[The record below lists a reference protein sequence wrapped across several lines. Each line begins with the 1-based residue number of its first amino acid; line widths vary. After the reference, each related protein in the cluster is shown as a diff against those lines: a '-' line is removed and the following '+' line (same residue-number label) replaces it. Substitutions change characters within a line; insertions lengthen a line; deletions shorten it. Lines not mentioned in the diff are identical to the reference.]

1 MGTGWCFDCA
11 PVPNPLSLTDDDVG
25 RRHIDTARYYQ
36 NEGQVG
42 QAIRQSGVP
51 REEVFVSK
59 FASLHA
65 VVLPQSKRYADFS
78 IATKVFDQDQGYE
91 STLRA
96 VDNSLKNFGYGK
108 SLGFTQGP
116 SSLD

>member
-1 MGTGWCFDCA
+1 MDIGSCFDRFLVSNRLINDTA
-11 PVPNPLSLTDDDVG
+11 E

-59 FASLHA
+59 LMSLRA
-65 VVLPQSKRYADFS
+65 AVLPESERCADFNT
-78 IATKVFDQDQGYE
+78 ATKVFDQDQGYE
-91 STLRA
+91 STLHA
-96 VDNSLKNFGYGK
+96 VDDSLKNFGYGK
-108 SLGFTQGP
+108 SPGFTQSP

>member
-1 MGTGWCFDCA
+1 MDIGSCFNRF
-11 PVPNPLSLTDDDVG
+11 PVLKFLITDASG

-59 FASLHA
+59 LMSLRA
-65 VVLPQSKRYADFS
+65 AVLPESERCADFNT
-78 IATKVFDQDQGYE
+78 ATKVFDQDQGYE
-91 STLRA
+91 STLHA
-96 VDNSLKNFGYGK
+96 VDDSLKNFGYGK
-108 SLGFTQGP
+108 SPGFTQSP